1 MMSIKDKLMEALQY
15 SVKTKF
21 SLAVQGVHIPG
32 YVSYTLIFANQAI
45 SIIESK
51 VEKELEFDSTTIN
64 LVQTMLCK

>member
-1 MMSIKDKLMEALQY
+1 MEALQY

-45 SIIESK
+45 EDVTRYK
-51 VEKELEFDSTTIN
+51 VERELEFDSTTIHT
-64 LVQTMLCK
+64 VQTMLCK